1 MINGNKVTKQDAVKA
16 KALLDFSIAAE
27 EAANDKRV
35 AGLTWGDVEAKTK
48 SRYVGRSALDTARM
62 DKQKVERHRDR
73 QAKIDADF
81 EKGDRVTIQ
90 TEHQNDGEAGVVYVL
105 QDEPEK
111 GRVLI
116 SPEAWTSGAFAPSEV
131 AYLSILVKA

>member
-1 MINGNKVTKQDAVKA
+1 MVGGAKQRNETMINGNKVTKQDAAKA

-27 EAANDKRV
+27 EVAETERV
-35 AGLTWGDVEAKTK
+35 QGITWGDVENKTK
-48 SRYVGRSALDTARM
+48 SRHAA
-62 DKQKVERHRDR
+62 R

-81 EKGDRVTIQ
+81 EKGDRVTIK